1 MGEGGEIGDKVTL
14 KSCTVGKR
22 CKIGLKSKLN
32 QCVIMQG
39 VQIGDNCTI
48 QNCIISDN
56 AVIGNGCSLKHCYV
70 GANVNLKDGS
80 AIKSETISSSTI
92 TEQVTRLVCIPSMIH
107 LASGLRR
114 YCCPVQ
120 TCQILLHAL
129 GYCDYQMPD
138 CSTNLSYLDVNHR
151 KLFCISF
158 ITN

>member
-1 MGEGGEIGDKVTL
+1 MISFFPFASVPVSNPKSTEMCQWFCPWIPYAGSQVSASNSNIIMKKEQSLVGEEVIMGDKVTL

-92 TEQVTRLVCIPSMIH
+92 TE
-107 LASGLRR
+107 
-114 YCCPVQ
+114 
-120 TCQILLHAL
+120 
-129 GYCDYQMPD
+129 
-138 CSTNLSYLDVNHR
+138 
-151 KLFCISF
+151 
-158 ITN
+158 

>member
-1 MGEGGEIGDKVTL
+1 MPVANPKSNEVCKWFCPWTPYAGSQVSASNTNVIMKKEQSLTGEGVELGEKVTL

-56 AVIGNGCSLKHCYV
+56 AIIGNGCSLKHCYV

-92 TEQVTRLVCIPSMIH
+92 TE
-107 LASGLRR
+107 
-114 YCCPVQ
+114 
-120 TCQILLHAL
+120 
-129 GYCDYQMPD
+129 
-138 CSTNLSYLDVNHR
+138 
-151 KLFCISF
+151 
-158 ITN
+158 